1 MRVRQLFL
9 NNTKDGIDCSI
20 KRKERDKVYQGNDD
34 FERTFYNIMEIVK
47 KTGNHSMMQED
58 LEDAIDHGVLVTKTV
73 RLLCESSGISEEYK
87 DMMLTAAGLHDI
99 GKLQLGQ
106 VLYGRDKSAMKIEE
120 LRYMRMHAENAKK
133 MLEDCGYP
141 EAIVKA
147 VYHHHENFDGSG
159 YPDNLI
165 GSKIPFSA
173 RMLRVCDTFCAL
185 VSERP
190 YRKAF
195 EFETALEMM
204 IEDSKDL
211 DMGIFLEFLKL
222 YHSEEFDEIKAYA
235 TFVNRKKHYLH
246 GA

>member
-1 MRVRQLFL
+1 
-9 NNTKDGIDCSI
+9 
-20 KRKERDKVYQGNDD
+20 
-34 FERTFYNIMEIVK
+34 
-47 KTGNHSMMQED
+47 
-58 LEDAIDHGVLVTKTV
+58 
-73 RLLCESSGISEEYK
+73 
-87 DMMLTAAGLHDI
+87 MMLTAAGLHDI
-99 GKLQLGQ
+99 GKLQLGR

-133 MLEDCGYP
+133 MLEACGYP

-147 VYHHHENFDGSG
+147 VYHHHENFDWSG
-159 YPDNLI
+159 YPDNLA

-173 RMLRVCDTFCAL
+173 RMLKVCDTFCAL

-195 EFETALEMM
+195 EFDTALELM

-222 YHSEEFDEIKAYA
+222 YHSEEFDEIKEYA
-235 TFVNRKKHYLH
+235 TFANRKKHYLH

>member
-1 MRVRQLFL
+1 M
-9 NNTKDGIDCSI
+9 
-20 KRKERDKVYQGNDD
+20 YQGNDD
-34 FERTFYNIMEIVK
+34 FERTYFNIREIMQ
-47 KTGNHSMMQED
+47 KTGNGAVVQED
-58 LEDAIDHGVLVTKTV
+58 LADAIDHGVLVTKTV
-73 RLLCESSGISEEYK
+73 RLLCEASGISEEYK
-87 DMMLTAAGLHDI
+87 EMVLTAAGLHDI

-120 LRYMRMHAENAKK
+120 MRYMRMHAENAKK
-133 MLEDCGYP
+133 MLEACGYP
-141 EAIVKA
+141 EAIIKA

-159 YPDNLI
+159 YPDNLA

-173 RMLRVCDTFCAL
+173 RILKVCDTFCAL

-195 EFETALEMM
+195 EFDTALEMM
-204 IEDSKDL
+204 VEDSKDL
-211 DMGIFLEFLKL
+211 DMGIFLEFMKL
-222 YHSEEFDEIKAYA
+222 YHSDEFEEIKEYA